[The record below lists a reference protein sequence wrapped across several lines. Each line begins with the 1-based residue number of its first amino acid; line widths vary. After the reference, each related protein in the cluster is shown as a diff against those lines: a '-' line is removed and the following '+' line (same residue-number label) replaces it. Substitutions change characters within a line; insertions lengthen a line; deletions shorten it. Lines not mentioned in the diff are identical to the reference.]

1 MAGFWSVLL
10 INFIFDGMFESEKIS
25 DVCIYMV
32 MTSWVLNAVIR
43 VFIMIRDIFVK
54 VKTWMGRNNKVA
66 EISEQTQVKNMITEK
81 KI

>member
-1 MAGFWSVLL
+1 
-10 INFIFDGMFESEKIS
+10 
-25 DVCIYMV
+25 